1 MEFAPILRGEGQ
13 EQTFLWDPGKLLISQ
28 FAVTKNHMPRAPE
41 RGTGNSFRPLGKHV
55 SYHTLLCPRKG
66 VSKVAQEDIF
76 GMLLLSLRAT
86 TTI

>member
-1 MEFAPILRGEGQ
+1 MVKGKSKLFSGTPC
-13 EQTFLWDPGKLLISQ
+13 KLLISQ